1 MVSRH
6 AQMFRIMQFI
16 SEGFYKHS
24 KHMRSN
30 FLGKQEI
37 YESPP
42 LELIIESFPWTELEF
57 NQRISHHCYWIPAFL
72 IEDPQT
78 HN

>member
-1 MVSRH
+1 
-6 AQMFRIMQFI
+6 
-16 SEGFYKHS
+16 
-24 KHMRSN
+24 MRSN

-57 NQRISHHCYWIPAFL
+57 NQRISHHRYWIPAFL
-72 IEDPQT
+72 IEDP
-78 HN
+78 